1 MSVRETVLNNS
12 PVKNT
17 LPRLRLGIL
26 LILAFALAACG
37 GVAGGS
43 WAGVSSNR
51 SGETIYVAYD
61 RSVVALNAA
70 SGASLWEYPD
80 EDNRDAQFFAMPVSD
95 NGSVYVGDYKGR
107 LHAIDATSGARQWM
121 YEPERKTLIG
131 PLSPDPTDRVISGVA
146 VSPDLVFFG
155 LGSRNVVA
163 VARADASKAWTFETD
178 HGVWGTPLYLDA
190 EASPSGE
197 AVLLVTSLDHRLY
210 ALNPETGHELWS
222 VNLGGAA
229 PGDMLYDAERERVY
243 IGTFGAGV
251 VAVDLASAQIVAR
264 FETEDWVW
272 DNPALDGDQLFVG
285 DLGGNLYAV
294 RIGESGLTQDWKVN
308 VTPDA
313 IRGTPLVTGDSVIV
327 GGEDGYIYSVDRAT
341 GADRWKKNLEGK
353 VLTELVS
360 VSGEAADGPATVVAG
375 TDNRERLIVA
385 LNVTTGEGDWTY
397 SDK

>member
-1 MSVRETVLNNS
+1 MSVRETALNN
-12 PVKNT
+12 PLVKHT

-26 LILAFALAACG
+26 LLLAFVLAACG

-51 SGETIYVAYD
+51 SGEIIYVAYD

-80 EDNRDAQFFAMPVSD
+80 KETRDAQFFAVPVAD

-107 LHAIDATSGARQWM
+107 LHAIDAASGARQWM

-131 PLSPDPTDRVISGVA
+131 PLSPDPSDRVISGVA

-190 EASPSGE
+190 AASPTGE
-197 AVLLVTSLDHRLY
+197 ALLLVTSLDHHLY
-210 ALNPETGHELWS
+210 ALNPETGRANWS

-229 PGDMLYDAERERVY
+229 PGDMLYDAERARVY
-243 IGTFGAGV
+243 AGTFGAGV
-251 VAVDLASAQIVAR
+251 VAVDVARAQIVAR
-264 FETEDWVW
+264 FETEKWVW

-294 RIGESGLTQDWKVN
+294 RIGETGLTQDWMVN
-308 VTPDA
+308 LSTQA
-313 IRGTPLVTGDSVIV
+313 LRGTPLVTEDSVIV
-327 GGEDGYIYSVDRAT
+327 GGEDGFIYAVDRAS
-341 GADRWKKNLEGK
+341 GANRWKKNVEGK

-360 VSGEAADGPATVVAG
+360 VSGEVADGPATVVAG

-385 LNVTTGEGDWTY
+385 LNVTNGEGDWSY
-397 SDK
+397 SNK